1 MLSKCANPDCS
12 HRFLYLHEGKLFRW
26 DGRQIIQHRSFL
38 ADQSKPSRKLEYFW
52 LCNDCS
58 RRMTLVFRRDTG
70 VTIRPLA
77 WVQKAAS

>member
-26 DGRQIIQHRSFL
+26 DGREIVQDSHFRT
-38 ADQSKPSRKLEYFW
+38 DRSKPSRKLEFFW

-58 RRMTLVFRRDTG
+58 RWMTMVFREEKG
-70 VTIRPLA
+70 IIVRPLPRF
-77 WVQKAAS
+77 QKAAS